1 MLFAKQLGY
10 FWAQSQHLNFSLNLF
25 ITFFWTFCV
34 LRKNLYFTKS
44 WINETFLGS
53 ANQNSKNFTK
63 SFHYTFLKFYIMIE
77 FFGCFW
83 AEIDIFH
90 IYCTF
95 IFLNNCGVSV
105 RSQWFLGL
113 IFISKFLVSVTFTR
127 ITTSAPALF

>member
-53 ANQNSKNFTK
+53 AKQNSKNFTK

-90 IYCTF
+90 IYCTIALF
-95 IFLNNCGVSV
+95 FLTIVAFQSGANG
-105 RSQWFLGL
+105 FLGL
-113 IFISKFLVSVTFTR
+113 FSYQSF
-127 ITTSAPALF
+127 